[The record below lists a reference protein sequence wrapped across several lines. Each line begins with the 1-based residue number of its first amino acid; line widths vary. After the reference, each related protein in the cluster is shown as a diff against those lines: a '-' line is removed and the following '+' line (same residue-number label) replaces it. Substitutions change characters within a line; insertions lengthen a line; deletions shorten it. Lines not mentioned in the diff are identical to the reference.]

1 MYVHTYVHTGCHKSW
16 KDDASLPLLGSL
28 TSTILSDIFN
38 DIDVYTYRQAI
49 FRVRGGGYTIE
60 GMDDASVSMGRRPV
74 TNPIFRNAF
83 SPIACRRSFVLNNIE
98 RVD

>member
-1 MYVHTYVHTGCHKSW
+1 MYIHTCVHTGCHKSW

-49 FRVRGGGYTIE
+49 FRVRGGGYDR
-60 GMDDASVSMGRRPV
+60 GYGRRVCIDGPASRDESY
-74 TNPIFRNAF
+74 I
-83 SPIACRRSFVLNNIE
+83 S
-98 RVD
+98 